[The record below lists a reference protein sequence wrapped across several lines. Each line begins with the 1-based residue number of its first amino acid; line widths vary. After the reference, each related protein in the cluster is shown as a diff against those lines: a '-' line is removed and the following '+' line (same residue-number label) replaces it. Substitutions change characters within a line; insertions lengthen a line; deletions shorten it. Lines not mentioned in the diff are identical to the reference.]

1 MSEQPPAAPETEG
14 GEASPVVAVASKKKK
29 LLLIGLIVGGV
40 LLIVIS
46 AVAGWLLSRGGAADT
61 KKAAAHAEAPAHKK
75 VEAAE
80 AHSAKAEHTASE
92 GAASAGGATDEV
104 ALKAEAERLKQDVSK
119 LQGDVQ
125 KQTEM
130 LTLSDEAAKLK
141 SEIEALKAQKA
152 TLESDKGKI
161 AEGAKQIRAG
171 EKKCVLSGDPAK
183 RMDELRVCLGLSGA
197 KPEPGAAAGK
207 PADAHAG
214 PHWSYAGESGPE
226 YWAKLNPE
234 WKLCAN
240 GRAQSPINLVGSF
253 EHGAPPLQFAY
264 KPGEISMVNNGH
276 TVQAN
281 LKDAG
286 GVDLYGKRYN
296 LVQLHFH
303 TPSEELVNGRAADMV
318 VHMVHKSDDGKLL
331 VVGVLLNK
339 GKDNLVLKPVFDNL
353 PKEEGSERPI
363 ASGKLDAGKL
373 VAANAPYYH
382 FEGSLT
388 TPPCTEGVQWF
399 VMKDAASVSPKQFAA
414 FTALYPFNA
423 RPVQAVNG
431 RKVDE
436 R

>member
-1 MSEQPPAAPETEG
+1 MSEQPPTAPETEG
-14 GEASPVVAVASKKKK
+14 GEASTVVGSSKKKK
-29 LLLIGLIVGGV
+29 LLLIGLIGGGV
-40 LLIVIS
+40 LLIIIS
-46 AVAGWLLSRGGAADT
+46 AVAGWLLSRHPEPAPKAT
-61 KKAAAHAEAPAHKK
+61 KHVEAPEHKPAKAAEAPP
-75 VEAAE
+75 
-80 AHSAKAEHTASE
+80 AKAEHQASE
-92 GAASAGGATDEV
+92 ASASAGGVTNDA
-104 ALKAEAERLKQDVSK
+104 ALKAEAEQLKKDVST

-130 LTLSDEAAKLK
+130 LTLSDEASKLK

-152 TLESDKGKI
+152 ALESDKGKI
-161 AEGAKQIRAG
+161 AEGAKQIRSG
-171 EKKCVLSGDPAK
+171 EKKCVLSGDPSK
-183 RMDELRVCLGLSGA
+183 RLDELRACLGLSGGKA
-197 KPEPGAAAGK
+197 EAGSDK
-207 PADAHAG
+207 PAVDAHTG
-214 PHWSYAGESGPE
+214 PHWSYAGETGPE

-234 WKLCAN
+234 WKQCAS
-240 GRAQSPINLVGSF
+240 GRQQSPINLVGAF
-253 EHGAPPLQFAY
+253 EHGAPPLQLAY
-264 KPGEISMVNNGH
+264 KPGSVSIVNNGH

-318 VHMVHKSDDGKLL
+318 VHLVHKSDDGKLL

-353 PKEEGSERPI
+353 PKDESAEKSISSAR
-363 ASGKLDAGKL
+363 LDAGKL
-373 VAANAPYYH
+373 VASNAAYYH

-399 VMKDAASVSPKQFAA
+399 VMKEPATVSPKQFAA
-414 FTALYPFNA
+414 FAAIFPFNA

-431 RKVDE
+431 RKVEE